1 MITFL
6 SWFSFKYSSYSLSIV
21 DDYHSHFNQYLD
33 GTENTTVYK
42 FTQPS
47 YSDKKINLKNFN
59 YKNKCREPFKYKPN
73 NKRDLVF
80 TGMRYT
86 DMKKWKEHK
95 QTIEY
100 TSRLMKNTIPNARKV
115 CVIYDDN
122 DEMKRFLKECGY
134 EPYLAKIKEEEKSEI
149 NAAIDRFIQLSNY
162 LKEHEGEIDRIALID
177 VRDILWFA
185 DGFQTVSDD
194 EVMFTK
200 ECIYYSEVNKV
211 CNTYPQRLNS
221 WWLRITYG
229 DRIVEKFEN
238 ENKEIVNVGFII
250 GGIKPFR
257 QLLNV
262 FVDEIHFKNEYLKH
276 TGIDNAMLNYLYYT
290 ERFKEINV
298 TVNTYSQRFA
308 FTRRGGYDYD
318 SEKKSITMTLD
329 GCSPIIRHKLSG
341 NSLLSL
347 IS

>member
-1 MITFL
+1 M
-6 SWFSFKYSSYSLSIV
+6 
-21 DDYHSHFNQYLD
+21 
-33 GTENTTVYK
+33 
-42 FTQPS
+42 
-47 YSDKKINLKNFN
+47 
-59 YKNKCREPFKYKPN
+59 
-73 NKRDLVF
+73 
-80 TGMRYT
+80 
-86 DMKKWKEHK
+86 
-95 QTIEY
+95 
-100 TSRLMKNTIPNARKV
+100 
-115 CVIYDDN
+115 
-122 DEMKRFLKECGY
+122 
-134 EPYLAKIKEEEKSEI
+134 
-149 NAAIDRFIQLSNY
+149 
-162 LKEHEGEIDRIALID
+162 
-177 VRDILWFA
+177 
-185 DGFQTVSDD
+185 
-194 EVMFTK
+194 
-200 ECIYYSEVNKV
+200 
-211 CNTYPQRLNS
+211 NS

-229 DRIVEKFEN
+229 NAIVEKFEN